1 MELINFVVV
10 GHVNATASHHAA
22 VPFAIASHQFMGAAA
37 GINNCAGVAII
48 AVQSMV
54 PLGSDHPYDR
64 VIGTIGRSNPRRAVA
79 VLAHVPREYYCRRI
93 CRSNLIGLNLTAVFR
108 AKNKICP
115 LCSRVGRRRLAFEGS
130 INACRRDWRSDTTQ
144 VVTVNQIRIA
154 ILAQGEHQV

>member
-64 VIGTIGRSNPRRAVA
+64 VISPISGCNPRRA
-79 VLAHVPREYYCRRI
+79 LAALVRSPSGHYVRRT
-93 CRSNLIGLNLTAVFR
+93 CRSNLVGLDLASSIS
-108 AKNKICP
+108 AKNKICS
-115 LCSRVGRRRLAFEGS
+115 LRRGVGGRRLSPESS
-130 INACRRDWRSDTTQ
+130 INACR
-144 VVTVNQIRIA
+144 
-154 ILAQGEHQV
+154 